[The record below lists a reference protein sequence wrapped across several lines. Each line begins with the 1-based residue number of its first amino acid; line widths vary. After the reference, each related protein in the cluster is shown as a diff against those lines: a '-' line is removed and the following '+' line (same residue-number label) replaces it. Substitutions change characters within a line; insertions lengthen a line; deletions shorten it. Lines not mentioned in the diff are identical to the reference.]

1 MVLRK
6 CLALAPHDHLICL
19 ISDFAGTT
27 AQTTQLMRQL
37 SAHNDVIALQVYDP
51 LALAVPER
59 GRLLITQGQLQ
70 VELEVDRHQVRKPL
84 GDYLSGRLKD
94 VASLLRGSQ
103 VPLMM
108 IDTGKPALDQVRN
121 ELGRLAAVAR

>member
-1 MVLRK
+1 
-6 CLALAPHDHLICL
+6 
-19 ISDFAGTT
+19 
-27 AQTTQLMRQL
+27 MRQL
-37 SAHNDVIALQVYDP
+37 SAHNDVIAMQVYDP